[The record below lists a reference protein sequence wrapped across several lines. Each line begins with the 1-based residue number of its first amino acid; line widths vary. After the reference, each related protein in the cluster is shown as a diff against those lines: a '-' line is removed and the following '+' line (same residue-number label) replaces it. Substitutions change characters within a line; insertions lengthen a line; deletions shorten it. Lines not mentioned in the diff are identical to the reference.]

1 MQLNTE
7 LRARVGNDV
16 QTFTRTQVME
26 LHTQALL
33 EAIGKAANLEVSH
46 IVKDLPDITGLQL
59 LQSLT
64 CDLGSPSKVLMRI
77 QVLFDWDA
85 YRLTV
90 ARDGERVAM
99 LTIPSTTTFPAM
111 QAQAAA
117 LARLVK
123 AVTARA
129 DLSQANWTYDFDPT
143 AVQLRGSAWIEKRL
157 GTVDKTEETK
167 ARYSAFQSGYSV
179 RQTLDDSPHQS
190 LVVSVSKEL

>member
-1 MQLNTE
+1 MQLNTQ

-64 CDLGSPSKVLMRI
+64 CDLGSPSKVMMRI

-117 LARLVK
+117 LSRLVK
-123 AVTARA
+123 AVIARA
-129 DLSQANWTYDFDPT
+129 DCSVVNWSYTFDPT
-143 AVQLRGSAWIEKRL
+143 AIELRGRDWITQRL
-157 GTVDKTEETK
+157 NTGKKDAEDQ
-167 ARYSAFQSGYSV
+167 ARFDGFTSGYSV
-179 RQTLDDSPHQS
+179 RQSLDGSPHQS